1 MPDSRF
7 FETLSP
13 LSVVELAAKTGGEAV
28 RGGDRMIGS
37 VAPLSSADGGA
48 IAFMG
53 DRKFVAALAAT
64 QAGCV
69 IVPGF
74 IDVHLH
80 GMEGVDVLDS
90 PAAVSDVAR
99 RLPRYGVTAFCPTSV
114 ACAPERLKVLLQA
127 THEARRAP
135 DARASRVIGAH
146 LEIGRAHV

>member
-64 QAGCV
+64 QA
-69 IVPGF
+69 PPAA
-74 IDVHLH
+74 L
-80 GMEGVDVLDS
+80 
-90 PAAVSDVAR
+90 PAAVAGSFSASTPAAVRDW
-99 RLPRYGVTAFCPTSV
+99 GVDAVCDYL
-114 ACAPERLKVLLQA
+114 AGLELGHLAPGFRSNGIDGKMLLELSEEELVGELGLTKLQA
-127 THEARRAP
+127 KKVR
-135 DARASRVIGAH
+135 
-146 LEIGRAHV
+146 GRLLTLSS